1 MTHLPPTTKI
11 TDCIH
16 ASIVAGYEQYR
27 RPVRRDDLIA
37 LDILRGRQAIPPA
50 RRSRKPTLASLLKQA
65 ADAGKSVKGAEV
77 YSDRTVLQ
85 FGESKLVEP
94 ENPWPLDEFRPK
106 ENKQ

>member
-11 TDCIH
+11 TDWIH

-50 RRSRKPTLASLLKQA
+50 RKPRKPTLASLLKQA

-85 FGESKLVEP
+85 FGEPEP
-94 ENPWPLDEFRPK
+94 AEPKNPWPLDEFRTK